1 MDFLAPV
8 KEITRH
14 RPVDKVRTTGQHT
27 RLSDLKWRKSG
38 QIVLSSIC
46 KHSLAVPL
54 LLLKHFLY
62 YKWILL
68 IFSNIF
74 INFVN
79 VYFALYCTAAYAIS
93 S

>member
-38 QIVLSSIC
+38 QDSPEFDL
-46 KHSLAVPL
+46 
-54 LLLKHFLY
+54 
-62 YKWILL
+62 
-68 IFSNIF
+68 
-74 INFVN
+74 
-79 VYFALYCTAAYAIS
+79 
-93 S
+93 